1 MGVTVHYRGSIA
13 DLDRIN
19 DFEDRVLDLVL
30 ELGGEA
36 RIWRSADA
44 ATPERVVRGLMVN
57 LAPGHETTSLLLSPE
72 GWLIGLIEIEDAER
86 GRLGEPPY
94 VSVKTQFGPIEGHV
108 AVVELLRALKKEF
121 MPDLYVSDEGGYW
134 ESRDV
139 RVVAERIG
147 FLNRAMD
154 AFQSALEEHPL
165 SSEAAEDQ
173 DILVSRIER
182 IARLVQQRV
191 GRPAEHPPASASD
204 DGDEVVP
211 GSAEHEAEWDELF
224 RENRRKQER
233 IQRAVEERILRGD
246 SVDEALDGAFE
257 AELPPPVR
265 EDDLDEESD
274 SPDSTEAGFWT
285 EIEDAAESET
295 ASDWTASD
303 DALEGPAERDPLLGR
318 AREVLLRV
326 HKLFR
331 EDGIEEP
338 KGYLDALMHGLLELN
353 GGLAQVMPLPTCEPW
368 EAPDE
373 TEVGLALVQLKR
385 ALRGAA
391 FADGAMIGLRS
402 AGALSDSDF
411 SELNAQLE
419 LIRTDVTAHLVALR
433 RRGGP

>member
-13 DLDRIN
+13 DLDRID

-30 ELGGEA
+30 ELGGET

-44 ATPERVVRGLMVN
+44 ATPERIERGLMVN

-72 GWLIGLIEIEDAER
+72 GWLIGLIEIEDAEC
-86 GRLGEPPY
+86 GRLVEPPD
-94 VSVKTQFGPIEGHV
+94 VSVKTQFGPVEGHV

-147 FLNRAMD
+147 FLNRAME

-165 SSEAAEDQ
+165 SPEAAEDQ

-191 GRPAEHPPASASD
+191 GRPAEHLPASVGD
-204 DGDEVVP
+204 DDEVAP
-211 GSAEHEAEWDELF
+211 GSPEHEAEWDELF

-246 SVDEALDGAFE
+246 AIEEALDGAFE

-265 EDDLDEESD
+265 EDDLDAD
-274 SPDSTEAGFWT
+274 DDFADSTAEPLWT

-295 ASDWTASD
+295 AGDWLASD
-303 DALEGPAERDPLLGR
+303 DEVDAPSERDPLLGR
-318 AREVLLRV
+318 AREVLLRA

-331 EDGIEEP
+331 EDRKEAP
-338 KGYLDALMHGLLELN
+338 QGYLDALMHGLLELN
-353 GGLAQVMPLPTCEPW
+353 GGLAQVMPLPTGEPW

-373 TEVGLALVQLKR
+373 TEVGLALEQLKR

-402 AGALSDSDF
+402 AGALSKKDF
-411 SELNAQLE
+411 ADLHGELESL
-419 LIRTDVTAHLVALR
+419 RMDMTAHLAALR
-433 RRGGP
+433 RGNAP